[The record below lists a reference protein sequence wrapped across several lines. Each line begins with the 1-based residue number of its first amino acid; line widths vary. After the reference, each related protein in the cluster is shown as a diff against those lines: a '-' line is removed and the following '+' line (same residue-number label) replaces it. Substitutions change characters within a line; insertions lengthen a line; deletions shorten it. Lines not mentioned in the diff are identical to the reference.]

1 MVPPRAPSFRAAH
14 GDTHLRSGESAV
26 SPPRADGG
34 RSIGPE
40 TVETRAR
47 DLRPEDWPQV
57 AAIYAEGIATGNA
70 TFETEVP
77 SWEAW
82 DASHTELRL
91 VAERGDEVVGWAAL
105 SSVSDRCCYRG
116 VAEVS
121 VYVAARARGTGVGR
135 MLLDAVVERA
145 EADGIWTLQAGLF
158 PENEAS
164 LQLHLRRGF
173 RLVGRRERLGQLGGV
188 WRDVLMLERRSNTV
202 G

>member
-1 MVPPRAPSFRAAH
+1 M
-14 GDTHLRSGESAV
+14 
-26 SPPRADGG
+26 
-34 RSIGPE
+34 
-40 TVETRAR
+40 
-47 DLRPEDWPQV
+47 
-57 AAIYAEGIATGNA
+57 
-70 TFETEVP
+70 P

-82 DASHTELRL
+82 DDAHTAVRL
-91 VAERGDEVVGWAAL
+91 VAERGGEIVGWAGL

-135 MLLDAVVERA
+135 TLLAALVERA

-164 LQLHLRRGF
+164 LQLHLRSGF

-188 WRDVLMLERRSNTV
+188 WRDVLMLERRSQTV